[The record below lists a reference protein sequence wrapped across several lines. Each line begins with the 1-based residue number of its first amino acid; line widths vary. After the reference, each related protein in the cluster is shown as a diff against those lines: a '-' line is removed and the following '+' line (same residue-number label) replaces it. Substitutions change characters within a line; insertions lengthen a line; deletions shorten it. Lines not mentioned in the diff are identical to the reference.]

1 MTRGKG
7 EGSIFQRANGLWVG
21 RIELPRAGK
30 DRRVKEFTSKDK
42 NTVIR
47 KMTALRKQFEENG
60 DIPSD
65 KLTIEGWTGYWLR
78 EIAEKRLRP
87 SAFASVRSHIRWIDL
102 AVGTRRLD
110 KANAATVRD
119 VLTLMSNPPDVD
131 GKPQKPASSTYK
143 RNVYSTMSKVFK
155 DAERAGRIT
164 RNPVEL
170 VDAPLRNRT
179 SLEALTPDEAISVLL
194 KFEQSP
200 DAYLWATYLLTGAR
214 RGEILGL
221 EWDRVTDV
229 IDLSWQLQ
237 RISDIDTAPADYEY
251 RLIRGGLYW
260 TRPKSKAGWRII
272 PLVDPLKTIL
282 DRWRQIAPPNP
293 YGLVFT
299 RQTVRGHGVTRKGE
313 TVPLDPD
320 YITRLWPLVRKA
332 AEIDKRVRL
341 HDIRHTTVDLLLAA
355 GVPEDIVQEIVGHS
369 TRAMTRQYKTR
380 GNRERLTTAMKQLS
394 ASLGY
399 PS

>member
-1 MTRGKG
+1 M
-7 EGSIFQRANGLWVG
+7 
-21 RIELPRAGK
+21 
-30 DRRVKEFTSKDK
+30 
-42 NTVIR
+42 
-47 KMTALRKQFEENG
+47 
-60 DIPSD
+60 
-65 KLTIEGWTGYWLR
+65 
-78 EIAEKRLRP
+78 
-87 SAFASVRSHIRWIDL
+87 
-102 AVGTRRLD
+102 
-110 KANAATVRD
+110 
-119 VLTLMSNPPDVD
+119 
-131 GKPQKPASSTYK
+131 
-143 RNVYSTMSKVFK
+143 
-155 DAERAGRIT
+155 
-164 RNPVEL
+164 
-170 VDAPLRNRT
+170 